1 MPAGRVLHVQ
11 LLYLRTVNT
20 RVVSLIVMTLA
31 LAGTFG
37 CSRGFEGELL
47 SNGAPETYLVTDTI
61 IRYGDDRLES
71 EVALQWWG
79 DDPDGFVEGYAFTF
93 DAVITESTVWTFT
106 TAQDSTFI
114 LAPPPGSDSADF
126 IFHVRAIDN
135 QGNVDPTPAS
145 LTIPVKN
152 SPPAV
157 SIQPGLNTPVRSF
170 PALRFYWNGSDP
182 DGAQNLL
189 HYEVCFN
196 DTTTA
201 PFILASTVS
210 SAIFEAVDPTLTD
223 MVCRVFPNGA
233 VTALAET
240 MSGLKGDAWNTF
252 YIRAVDQSNATSAF
266 VAADSIFI
274 KRKNS
279 DILLVNG
286 YSTLTNEAFY
296 ISHLA
301 TNGFTTVDTMQIFQ
315 TVDGAYTQQ
324 SADNLTQG
332 KIFAMFDAI
341 VWFSNNADNSFSL
354 AQKTTEAFFNAG
366 GKMLMSVYISSSFDP
381 LSNFLDFTPIAS
393 LVSPEDTTLILDL
406 GASLTPLEAG
416 WPELQGTS
424 IVGVVKPIQL
434 QIGATPL
441 YDATLTAKDNVT
453 LTFTPWTGVS
463 TVIASKADAF
473 GQTNFVIST
482 LELNKLDG
490 LMNMD
495 AFFEKV
501 MLDAFGF

>member
-1 MPAGRVLHVQ
+1 M
-11 LLYLRTVNT
+11 NT
-20 RVVSLIVMTLA
+20 RALFILITI
-31 LAGTFG
+31 AGLGFAAG
-37 CSRGFEGELL
+37 CSRGFEGELAD
-47 SNGAPETYLVTDTI
+47 NNTPETYLITDTI
-61 IRYGDDRLES
+61 IRFGDDRLES
-71 EVALQWWG
+71 EVTLQWWG
-79 DDPDGFVEGYAFTF
+79 DDPDGYISGYEFSF
-93 DAVITESTVWTFT
+93 DAVVSEATEWQFT

-114 LAPPPGSDSADF
+114 LAPPPGADSADF
-126 IFHVRAIDN
+126 IFHIRAIDN
-135 QGNVDPTPAS
+135 NGLTDPTPAS
-145 LTIPVKN
+145 LTVPVKN
-152 SPPAV
+152 SPPQV
-157 SIQPGLNTPVRSF
+157 IIIPGLNTPKKSF
-170 PALRFYWNGSDP
+170 PALRFFWEGNDP
-182 DGAQNLL
+182 DGLQNLL
-189 HYEVCFN
+189 RYEVCFN
-196 DTTTA
+196 DTTAT
-201 PFILASTVS
+201 PFVLEPTVS
-210 SAIFEAVDPTLTD
+210 SAIFEAVDPTLTE
-223 MVCRVFPNGA
+223 MTCKIFPNGA
-233 VTALAET
+233 VTPLAET
-240 MSGLKGDAWNTF
+240 LSGLNGDAWNTF
-252 YIRAVDQSNATSAF
+252 YIRAVDQSNATSLY

-274 KRKNS
+274 KRKHS

-301 TNGFTTVDTMQIFQ
+301 ANGFTTVDTMQVFE
-315 TVDGAYTQQ
+315 TLAGAYTQQ

-354 AQKTTEAFFNAG
+354 AQKTTEAFFNDG

-406 GASLTPLEAG
+406 GAALTPLEDG
-416 WPELQGTS
+416 WPSLQGTS

-434 QIGATPL
+434 QIGAMPL
-441 YDATLTAKDNVT
+441 YDGVLTAKDNVT
-453 LTFTPWTGVS
+453 LTFSPWTGVS
-463 TVIASKADAF
+463 TVIASKADAT

-495 AFFEKV
+495 TFFEKV